1 MFVIVITLCSIYL
14 QEIKFKSRT
23 DTPDLKQ
30 KANQEENFECRRY
43 KNRSRNTNFSFQH
56 SSQKN
61 RDTFDPFVSEDFQI
75 TPLKKYLKSDSPVS
89 NSQLKKRR
97 LSQSSSDR
105 KDTVIPSSSKAK
117 KAKTGLSCHYFTSTP
132 LKGSN
137 KTQEH
142 RRSKQKFNL
151 SAIERRFSPI
161 DKLSK
166 HIPEL
171 EDDFKYQPR
180 PMVNTPETFNTKNQ
194 TPTFNV
200 ANMPAYEI
208 SGHDTSTTLNLTRNN
223 KTPSEV
229 SSISNLYESEN
240 IISGRKETSFLET
253 VERSNV
259 FLQCLSEDPTN
270 VTLKSD
276 SAFASNVTPKL
287 ENTTKITGGSDSSL
301 MRYRQKFLQSEKVL
315 KSHKQISDCN
325 QIYSIPK
332 PEVFTDETEK
342 AKLTSPEFHYKPF
355 RQEAYTKDKT
365 LDIMKLYHKEKD
377 ITESR
382 DSFHLNHTMT
392 SEDMIVHTPVVTD
405 HCLDE
410 SSSERK
416 NSGGVAT

>member
-1 MFVIVITLCSIYL
+1 MIVKCSIYF
-14 QEIKFKSRT
+14 QEIELKSRA
-23 DTPDLKQ
+23 DAPDHKQ
-30 KANQEENFECRRY
+30 SPTQKERFECRSY
-43 KNRSRNTNFSFQH
+43 ENRSRNTKFSFQH
-56 SSQKN
+56 SGQKN

-75 TPLKKYLKSDSPVS
+75 TPLKKYLKSDSPVL
-89 NSQLKKRR
+89 NSYSKKRR
-97 LSQSSSDR
+97 LSQSSSEG
-105 KDTVIPSSSKAK
+105 KDTVIPSNSKSK
-117 KAKTGLSCHYFTSTP
+117 KAKTGLSGHYFTSTP

-137 KTQEH
+137 KIQEH
-142 RRSKQKFNL
+142 KRSKQKFNL

-161 DKLSK
+161 NKLSK

-180 PMVNTPETFNTKNQ
+180 PMINTPETFNTKSQ

-208 SGHDTSTTLNLTRNN
+208 SGHETSTTLNLTRNN

-240 IISGRKETSFLET
+240 IISGRKETSFLEN

-259 FLQCLSEDPTN
+259 FLQCLSEDPIN

-276 SAFASNVTPKL
+276 SAFTSNVTPKH
-287 ENTTKITGGSDSSL
+287 ENTAKITGGSDSSL

-315 KSHKQISDCN
+315 KSQEHISDCN
-325 QIYSIPK
+325 QINRVPK
-332 PEVFTDETEK
+332 PEVFTDKTEK

-355 RQEAYTKDKT
+355 RQAAYTKDKT

-377 ITESR
+377 IIESR
-382 DSFHLNHTMT
+382 DSFHLNHTIT
-392 SEDMIVHTPVVTD
+392 SEDMIVHTQVVTD

-416 NSGGVAT
+416 THSGGVAT